1 MDTIDTVFTMALGVF
16 LMFAS
21 VVAAASFD
29 PPFWTIILGVAGVV
43 CFVMPMI
50 ATTLND

>member
-1 MDTIDTVFTMALGVF
+1 MDTFDTVFTMALGVF
-16 LMFAS
+16 LMFDS

-29 PPFWTIILGVAGVV
+29 PPFWTLILGIAGII
-43 CFVMPMI
+43 CFVMPII